1 MAAVPAP
8 SAAPGSAGSAGSRSP
23 GARAPR
29 RAARSRPPGPRLENA
44 GNLVENAGN
53 LEENGGNLEENG
65 GFGNNYLDG
74 QMVVFGGKFW
84 MVNQFCVSRKQPLA
98 KIEDQPTRKMAQLWL
113 MYWPD
118 FFRHMGLSF

>member
-1 MAAVPAP
+1 MAAVPGQ
-8 SAAPGSAGSAGSRSP
+8 SVAPGSARSAGSRSP

-44 GNLVENAGN
+44 GNLVESA
-53 LEENGGNLEENG
+53 GNLEENG
-65 GFGNNYLDG
+65 GFGSNYLDG

-118 FFRHMGLSF
+118 FFVIWVYHFSP